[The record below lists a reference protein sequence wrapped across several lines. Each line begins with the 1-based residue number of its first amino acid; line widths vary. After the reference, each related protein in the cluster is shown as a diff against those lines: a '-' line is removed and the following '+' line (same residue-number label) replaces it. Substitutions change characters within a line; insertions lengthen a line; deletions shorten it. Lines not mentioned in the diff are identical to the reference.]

1 MQLLYNIIQ
10 LSGLIVF
17 APLLFVKVILTPKY
31 RTRILGRMGK
41 GLTKQ
46 LTHVK
51 QASPR
56 FWIHALS
63 VGEVS
68 SSAPLVKALRHA
80 YPDCIIIFS
89 STTPTGEE
97 IAKKILAGVTDL
109 VIPFPLDMLWV
120 VRRYLKMIAPDLF
133 IMVET
138 DFWPNFLFEVR
149 KHNVPAFLVNGRI
162 SNKSIRLYKKFNWLF
177 RPLFSIFHSLA
188 MQTEKDRAKI
198 IQLGIDQDKVKTLGN
213 LKYDMALPA
222 LQGNSSLPDRAAYG
236 IPENSIVWI
245 AGSTH
250 QGEEEIV
257 FRVYE
262 KIRWSFPDIFLM
274 VAPRNI
280 ERGEEVQTLAGSLGL
295 LPFRRT
301 ETINTKANVLVLDTL
316 GELSGLYSLCDVVF
330 MGGSL
335 VPEGGHN
342 PLEPACF
349 AKPVVF
355 GPHMEDF
362 VEISRDLMVAG
373 AASQVANE
381 EELYESINSLVTDS
395 SVRISQGGKGLQL
408 VNKHQGVTAKHV
420 AIIAS
425 IMEK

>member
-1 MQLLYNIIQ
+1 
-10 LSGLIVF
+10 
-17 APLLFVKVILTPKY
+17 
-31 RTRILGRMGK
+31 
-41 GLTKQ
+41 
-46 LTHVK
+46 
-51 QASPR
+51 
-56 FWIHALS
+56 
-63 VGEVS
+63 
-68 SSAPLVKALRHA
+68 
-80 YPDCIIIFS
+80 
-89 STTPTGEE
+89 
-97 IAKKILAGVTDL
+97 
-109 VIPFPLDMLWV
+109 
-120 VRRYLKMIAPDLF
+120 
-133 IMVET
+133 
-138 DFWPNFLFEVR
+138 
-149 KHNVPAFLVNGRI
+149 
-162 SNKSIRLYKKFNWLF
+162 
-177 RPLFSIFHSLA
+177 